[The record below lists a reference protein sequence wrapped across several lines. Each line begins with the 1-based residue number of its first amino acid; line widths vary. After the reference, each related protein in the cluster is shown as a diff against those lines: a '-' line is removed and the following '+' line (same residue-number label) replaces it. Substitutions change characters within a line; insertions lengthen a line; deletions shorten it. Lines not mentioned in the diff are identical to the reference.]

1 VGLDLGG
8 EGAEAIALAVI
19 AEVQAWTQ
27 GKLDSAGIRLGRL
40 TAERV
45 AQLIEKDGASVE
57 RYTQTQCALGT
68 TK

>member
-1 VGLDLGG
+1 
-8 EGAEAIALAVI
+8 VI

-40 TAERV
+40 TAARV
-45 AQLIEKDGASVE
+45 AQQIEKGGASVE